1 MATSSAANSARVE
14 LLYLSEAVPP
24 PHVEQDGPV
33 NIPLQGHDDDEVVV
47 VVVVV
52 EEDILLFTTEH
63 RIP

>member
-14 LLYLSEAVPP
+14 LLNLSEAVPP
-24 PHVEQDGPV
+24 PHVAQDGPV
-33 NIPLQGHDDDEVVV
+33 SIPLQGHDDDEVAVE
-47 VVVVV
+47 VV